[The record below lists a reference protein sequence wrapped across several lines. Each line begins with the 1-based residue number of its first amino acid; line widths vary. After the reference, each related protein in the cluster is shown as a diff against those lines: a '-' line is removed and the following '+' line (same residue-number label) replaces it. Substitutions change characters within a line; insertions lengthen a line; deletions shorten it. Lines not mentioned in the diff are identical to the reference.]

1 MKRKPKA
8 SKKTLSAAERTAR
21 TGKTRTT
28 GATITRAAKTRGAA
42 ARNRQPEVAALPA
55 TYAALLTGIKERV
68 QQARLRAHLA
78 VNRELVVLYWQ
89 IGRDIVSRQK
99 REGWGKAVIERL
111 GADIQKAFPGIEGF
125 STRNIW
131 RMRAFYL
138 AYAQL
143 AEFLS
148 PPVTELLPEPLAV
161 TVSGTGSA
169 QILPEPL
176 AELRKTGSAPE
187 TPEKPPQAVAE
198 LPPPELLGITWYHN
212 VTLLEK
218 LSDAAT
224 RLWYARRAA
233 QHGWSRN
240 VLALQ
245 IDSALHERQGKAVTN
260 FTQTLP
266 PPQSDLAQQITKD
279 PYLFDFLNLHDD
291 ANERAVELGLL
302 EHVEK
307 FLLEL
312 GAGFAL
318 VGRQVHLEVGDQ
330 DFYLDLLFYHLNL
343 RCFLV
348 VDLKA
353 RDFTPEAAGKM
364 NFYLSAVDDRFRHAG
379 DQPSIG
385 LILCRS
391 GGYLRIGQN
400 EIRSVPIPEV
410 DQKQSAELISLVD
423 QILSEKKKR
432 GNAADTSTL
441 EREVDQQV
449 YALYGLTT
457 EEIAIVE
464 SSAK

>member
-1 MKRKPKA
+1 MKQKA
-8 SKKTLSAAERTAR
+8 RGGKKTLSAAERTAR

-148 PPVTELLPEPLAV
+148 PPVTEFPPEPLAESV
-161 TVSGTGSA
+161 GGTGSA

-176 AELRKTGSAPE
+176 
-187 TPEKPPQAVAE
+187 AE